1 MYCYEPIMCSYFM
14 RSRVAGSRTVEECAV
29 KLTSP
34 EDRTLIFEARFESG
48 NLQRA
53 VQVSKSVVNEET
65 IGAIGACFE
74 QTVSVSSQY
83 CLLAQLGKLQ
93 FVFFSKQVGEY
104 DYELTLRTD
113 LYTPKHTQW

>member
-53 VQVSKSVVNEET
+53 VQVSKRAVNESV
-65 IGAIGACFE
+65 GDCFE
-74 QTVSVSSQY
+74 QIVSRVMVSSHFTVLFQ
-83 CLLAQLGKLQ
+83 QLGSLQ
-93 FVFFSKQVGEY
+93 IFHFFICFSPNRLEN
-104 DYELTLRTD
+104 TIMN
-113 LYTPKHTQW
+113 

>member
-1 MYCYEPIMCSYFM
+1 MCSYFM

-53 VQVSKSVVNEET
+53 VQVSERAANESV
-65 IGAIGACFE
+65 GDCFE
-74 QTVSVSSQY
+74 QIVSQIVSPMSQIAIG
-83 CLLAQLGKLQ
+83 LIANFSFFNL
-93 FVFFSKQVGEY
+93 FFSEQVGEY